1 MNFPAATFLVL
12 MVSTCVMSHF
22 HTGQAPVGREEM
34 MNLLQRNMV
43 PRGHSAREEM
53 MNLLQ
58 RNMVPRGRSGFRM
71 SSNRVYPGLGRGNA
85 QTGMNNMQM
94 RGMLPWMMA
103 GGDAMDAMEDMMPMM
118 MLQRMYQ

>member
-1 MNFPAATFLVL
+1 MFIHPSVDVWRFPCDHSFDIIW
-12 MVSTCVMSHF
+12 
-22 HTGQAPVGREEM
+22 
-34 MNLLQRNMV
+34 LLCI
-43 PRGHSAREEM
+43 
-53 MNLLQ
+53 
-58 RNMVPRGRSGFRM
+58 
-71 SSNRVYPGLGRGNA
+71 GRGNA